1 MTVRPGSLEAPFG
14 GPNFSAITG
23 FMYEEMSTE
32 TKKDKDNRR
41 TSGRVVED
49 YVYILTSQE
58 GAVMFQNAV

>member
-1 MTVRPGSLEAPFG
+1 
-14 GPNFSAITG
+14 
-23 FMYEEMSTE
+23 MSTE
-32 TKKDKDNRR
+32 TKKDRDNRR